1 MLNQFTGSD
10 FLVMLG
16 ALITGVLG
24 ALVTLKGT
32 KATAEGQFRE
42 DLLTLVKQHS
52 ERISALEDENRELLQ
67 KNQQLATTNLEE
79 RKHQQEM
86 STQITALEKERAAMA
101 SRIEYLENRLREVS
115 ERMEKILRER

>member
-1 MLNQFTGSD
+1 MLNQFTASD
-10 FLVMLG
+10 FLIMLG

-24 ALVTLKGT
+24 AIVTLKGA

-52 ERISALEDENRELLQ
+52 DRISALEDENRELLQ
-67 KNQQLATTNLEE
+67 KNQQLANTNLEE

-86 STQITALEKERAAMA
+86 SAQLTALEKERATMA

-115 ERMEKILRER
+115 ERMEKLLHER

>member
-115 ERMEKILRER
+115 ERMEKILHER

>member
-1 MLNQFTGSD
+1 MLNQFTASD
-10 FLVMLG
+10 FLIMLG

-24 ALVTLKGT
+24 AIVTLKGT

-52 ERISALEDENRELLQ
+52 DRISALEDENRELLQ
-67 KNQQLATTNLEE
+67 KNQQLANTNLEE

-86 STQITALEKERAAMA
+86 SAQLTALEKERATMA

-115 ERMEKILRER
+115 ERMEKLLHER